1 MSLQKWMWT
10 TTVSLN
16 RIIIFVCVVI
26 YAQRLLKE
34 EKPDVSGCDPSDL
47 NIYIREY
54 GIDMSQCTATTYEG
68 QLRYVQQCI
77 RKYPPQ
83 AYDLQGALKS
93 ASAKLQSLTMA
104 ALCKKKIS
112 EELDNML
119 NELLE
124 SAYGKNAVVQVEK
137 LVVEM
142 TKNINYADAMRMV
155 NAFTES
161 AKLEYYRKYGFD
173 VADGEVSNF
182 SIPDCCMKF
191 FCEHKE
197 VVQIYAKTR
206 GDECIRYAEI
216 PRKWQ
221 LLFDGTIEE
230 DNAEWRLSN
239 LTI

>member
-1 MSLQKWMWT
+1 MVTSILSLQKWMWT

-104 ALCKKKIS
+104 ALCKKKKS

-197 VVQIYAKTR
+197 VVQIYTNAKFSHL
-206 GDECIRYAEI
+206 GCLCYNPEALE
-216 PRKWQ
+216 
-221 LLFDGTIEE
+221 
-230 DNAEWRLSN
+230 
-239 LTI
+239 